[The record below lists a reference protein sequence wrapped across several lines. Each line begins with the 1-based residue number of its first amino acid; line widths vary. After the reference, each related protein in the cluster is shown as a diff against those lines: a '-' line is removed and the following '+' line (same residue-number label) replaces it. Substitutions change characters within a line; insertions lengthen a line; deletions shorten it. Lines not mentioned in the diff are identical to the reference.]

1 MINGFTFNSW
11 PLISNV
17 LLVLTGS
24 YISISI
30 SLPLYQWT
38 IGILETSNTS
48 SPSSFVS
55 WWLGS
60 SFSASKI
67 CWEKHKSSKENSF
80 NLPPHLLPIWGYP
93 VHLLSWYFGCAV
105 CALSSHQ
112 CLYVCRGCQPLL
124 SAQRHCSY
132 LPPFSWTVIFFSL
145 LGHSYQQH
153 NLLFILL
160 C

>member
-1 MINGFTFNSW
+1 MTTHLKCALSANWKLYF
-11 PLISNV
+11 
-17 LLVLTGS
+17 
-24 YISISI
+24 YIHFSPT
-30 SLPLYQWT
+30 LPVDY
-38 IGILETSNTS
+38 GILETSNTS

-55 WWLGS
+55 WWLDS

-80 NLPPHLLPIWGYP
+80 NLPPHLLPIWVYP

-105 CALSSHQ
+105 VLLAHTNASTCAVGAKPS
-112 CLYVCRGCQPLL
+112 CRLKDTAITP
-124 SAQRHCSY
+124 S
-132 LPPFSWTVIFFSL
+132 FSWTMIFFSL
-145 LGHSYQQH
+145 LDHSYQQH